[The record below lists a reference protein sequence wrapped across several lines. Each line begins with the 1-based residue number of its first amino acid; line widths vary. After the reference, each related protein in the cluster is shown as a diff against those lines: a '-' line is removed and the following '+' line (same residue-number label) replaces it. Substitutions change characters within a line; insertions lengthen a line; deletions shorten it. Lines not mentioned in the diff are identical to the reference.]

1 MLATDAGAAMEPEEP
16 LGVER
21 RLEEDLAARMPPLTM
36 SSSCNKRRK
45 EKGERLLNVSGVGP
59 VEAIKKVALRWC

>member
-36 SSSCNKRRK
+36 SSSCKKRRK
-45 EKGERLLNVSGVGP
+45 EKGYWMS
-59 VEAIKKVALRWC
+59 VEWG

>member
-21 RLEEDLAARMPPLTM
+21 RLEEDLAARIPPLTM
-36 SSSCNKRRK
+36 SSSYK
-45 EKGERLLNVSGVGP
+45 E
-59 VEAIKKVALRWC
+59 

>member
-1 MLATDAGAAMEPEEP
+1 MEPEEP

-36 SSSCNKRRK
+36 SSSCHIRRNEKNYGMSVKWGQKKR
-45 EKGERLLNVSGVGP
+45 
-59 VEAIKKVALRWC
+59 

>member
-1 MLATDAGAAMEPEEP
+1 MEPEEP

-45 EKGERLLNVSGVGP
+45 EKGERLLNVSGASRGD
-59 VEAIKKVALRWC
+59 KKSCPAMVLMESHS